1 MSGSSVGR
9 QLGSFSFAGIF
20 LFGNFFQTCCRY
32 LFCLNHRMILSL
44 FLVGF
49 YNQSLLSSLA
59 VNSYIISCLFLRN
72 VCCDF
77 FLSGVP
83 KFCFYAEQIFGNLSV
98 NKFFSWELFSRFIP
112 SAAQL
117 RCQITLFYNVEI
129 SLVLVEIRFIDTYV
143 QLVGGVGFIC
153 SREAMQGEQR
163 RFLNQNDYFIRQMDQ
178 IGELY
183 IYVVINDSD

>member
-1 MSGSSVGR
+1 
-9 QLGSFSFAGIF
+9 
-20 LFGNFFQTCCRY
+20 
-32 LFCLNHRMILSL
+32 MILSL

-59 VNSYIISCLFLRN
+59 VNSYIISCIFLRN

-98 NKFFSWELFSRFIP
+98 NNFFSWEFFSRFIP
-112 SAAQL
+112 TAVQL

-129 SLVLVEIRFIDTYV
+129 SLVTVEIRFILQKAPVLQTVRDGTKNVNLKVNLFLKYLLLMFYTFV
-143 QLVGGVGFIC
+143 IC
-153 SREAMQGEQR
+153 
-163 RFLNQNDYFIRQMDQ
+163 YFYLRLIK
-178 IGELY
+178 L
-183 IYVVINDSD
+183 S